1 MPPLFLRIL
10 VYFVLCYL
18 YCMYIQ
24 FFFYHHPHHHHHL
37 MRKERL
43 GGVQGDDI
51 HAFYVSIM
59 FLFLLLLLLLYCT
72 K

>member
-24 FFFYHHPHHHHHL
+24 FFFYHHHL

-59 FLFLLLLLLLYCT
+59 FLFLLLLLYCT